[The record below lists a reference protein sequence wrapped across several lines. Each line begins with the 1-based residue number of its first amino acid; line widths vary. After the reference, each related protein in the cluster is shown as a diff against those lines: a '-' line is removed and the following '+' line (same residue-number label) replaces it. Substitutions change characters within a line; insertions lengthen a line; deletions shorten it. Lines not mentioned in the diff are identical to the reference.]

1 MNRPFPWKC
10 RECRERAVSP
20 ATVDY
25 VTELEH
31 DGRLYPVTVNDLTV
45 LRCEKC
51 GSMQLPDASH
61 ERLMVALRRAAGL
74 LTPNQI
80 TTRRSALG
88 LNQKAFAQLLG
99 VAPATV
105 CRWESGGQ
113 IQQRVMNDFITA
125 FFEVP
130 ELRAYLSKVRGVAL
144 PQPAEGRVPGASTA
158 VQVTILDLP
167 SGGFSIVDDQ
177 TGSRGTLAGLAEIR

>member
-1 MNRPFPWKC
+1 MIGKPYIIICIDCSRDRPHFYKGRCRECYKAYINDIPPEVAMNRPFPWKC

-130 ELRAYLSKVRGVAL
+130 ELRAYLSKA
-144 PQPAEGRVPGASTA
+144 
-158 VQVTILDLP
+158 
-167 SGGFSIVDDQ
+167 GGPCQ
-177 TGSRGTLAGLAEIR
+177 